1 MKFKFSTDE
10 ILTKDGVS
18 FLIPFMLI
26 TSCFALWGF
35 ANDMTGPIVKAFSKI
50 FRMSVTEG
58 SFVQVAYYLGY
69 FAMAFPAAMFIQ
81 RYSFKA
87 GIMLGLSL
95 FGVGAL
101 LFVPARMLGY
111 YYPFLMAYFIMTCGL
126 SFLETSSNPYIYCM
140 GTEETATQ
148 RLNLAQAFNPIG
160 ALLGMFVAKDFVQAR
175 MNPITTAQ
183 RQELTDAQFNV
194 VKEQDLSVLIQPYIF
209 LGVVC
214 ILLLV
219 LIRLYKMPMDGDTAS
234 KKGIAESMRELM
246 RIKNYREGVIAQFF
260 YVGAQVTCWTFIIQY
275 GTRVFMAEGM
285 NEKAAE
291 ILSQQY
297 NIVAMA
303 LFTVSRFICTFFLK
317 YIQPGRLLSLLAILA
332 MVLVLGVILFPDRN
346 GIYCLVGVSACMSLM
361 FPTIYGIALRGVGEN
376 VKFAGAGLIMAILG
390 GSVFPPIQALIIDWG
405 ITLFG
410 ISSTNLS
417 FIVPFI
423 GFIVITIYGHRAFV
437 RHNILKRYA

>member
-1 MKFKFSTDE
+1 MKLSVNTDE

-18 FLIPFMLI
+18 FLVPFILI
-26 TSCFALWGF
+26 TACFALWGF

-81 RYSFKA
+81 RYSFKS
-87 GIMLGLSL
+87 GILLGLSL
-95 FGVGAL
+95 FAVGAL
-101 LFVPARMLGY
+101 MFVPAKMLGY

-175 MNPITTAQ
+175 MSPLTTTE
-183 RQELTDAQFNV
+183 RYGLPDAQFEI
-194 VKEQDLSVLIQPYIF
+194 VKDQDLSVLIQPYIF
-209 LGVVC
+209 LGVMC
-214 ILLLV
+214 ILLLT
-219 LIRLYKMPMDGDTAS
+219 LIRIHKMPMDGDTAS
-234 KKGIAESMRELM
+234 KRGVISSMRQLL
-246 RIKNYREGVIAQFF
+246 RGKNYREGVIAQFF

-285 NEKAAE
+285 SEQQAE
-291 ILSQQY
+291 ILSQKY
-297 NIVAMA
+297 NILAMG
-303 LFTVSRFICTFFLK
+303 LFTVSRFVCTFFLR
-317 YIQPGRLLSLLAILA
+317 YIQPGRLLSILAILA
-332 MVLVLGVILFPDRN
+332 MAFVAGAILFPDRN
-346 GIYCLVGVSACMSLM
+346 GVYCLVAVSGCMSLM

-390 GSVFPPIQALIIDWG
+390 GSVFPPIQALIIDSG
-405 ITLFG
+405 ITVMG
-410 ISSTNLS
+410 ISSTSLS
-417 FIVPFI
+417 FVVPFI
-423 GFIVITIYGHRAFV
+423 SFVIIALYGHKSYV
-437 RHNILKRYA
+437 RHNILKIE